1 MVLHFFLL
9 NTKLTGLW
17 PFYENQDDA
26 VVHGKVTAGERPLVD
41 PSYQNHTIE
50 ERELV
55 NIMLRGWE
63 QDPRDRID
71 IFEAV
76 RLLRLVGTKQK
87 QT

>member
-1 MVLHFFLL
+1 M
-9 NTKLTGLW
+9 
-17 PFYENQDDA
+17 
-26 VVHGKVTAGERPLVD
+26 VD